1 MDLSQA
7 AVRLNRLERVLLPA
21 HEIQQQGL
29 APVACGR
36 GEWRGRTRA
45 LHGASS
51 RRANLVRPE
60 EPEWAASTIDRTVGR
75 ESWSL
80 PSLDPFLLELS
91 VTTVD
96 EEAAEEQRRLGPGLT
111 GGGSERERGR
121 ERGMRRKEKE

>member
-1 MDLSQA
+1 M
-7 AVRLNRLERVLLPA
+7 
-21 HEIQQQGL
+21 H
-29 APVACGR
+29 
-36 GEWRGRTRA
+36 
-45 LHGASS
+45 
-51 RRANLVRPE
+51 PE

-96 EEAAEEQRRLGPGLT
+96 EDAAEEQRRLGPGLT

-121 ERGMRRKEKE
+121 ERGRRRSQETRTQRPGTHSVSPLSSSAGAASS

>member
-60 EPEWAASTIDRTVGR
+60 EPEWAASTSDRTVGR
-75 ESWSL
+75 ESWRL

-96 EEAAEEQRRLGPGLT
+96 EDAAEERRRLGPGLT
-111 GGGSERERGR
+111 GGGSVRESEGEREGGGKR
-121 ERGMRRKEKE
+121 E